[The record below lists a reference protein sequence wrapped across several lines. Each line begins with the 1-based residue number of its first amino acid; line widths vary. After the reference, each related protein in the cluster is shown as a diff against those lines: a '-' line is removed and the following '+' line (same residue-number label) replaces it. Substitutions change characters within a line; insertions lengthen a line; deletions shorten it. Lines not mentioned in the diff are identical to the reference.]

1 MKTELLLGNE
11 AVARG
16 ALDAGLSCAYGYPGT
31 PATEAIEYLLSTLA
45 PDDKSVHCEW
55 TANEKSAFEAAAGAS
70 MAGRRALVCMKH
82 VGVNVAADALVNTAV
97 TGVRGGL
104 VLLAADDPSMHS
116 SQNEQDSRYYAEL
129 AQIPLMEPADIQQ
142 AYDMTVEAFDMSEK
156 MELPVV
162 VRLPTRI
169 SHARGGVVPRESR
182 APNSATRPPD
192 PTRFVLVPFYARK
205 SWERLTAK
213 STDLLAASE
222 QSPFNSYHP
231 GSDTS
236 LGILAAG
243 VAASYV
249 SDCLSERDTD
259 HPVLQ
264 IGQYPI
270 PAPWLQ
276 KLTTTCE
283 RVVVVEEGAPIIE
296 TVVRHLCANGGPEVL
311 GRLDGSLPRNGEL
324 TPDDVADVLTGTRQP
339 RPQPPAIPARP
350 PTLCKGC
357 PHIRSLDFVQE
368 AMRAFPDGQVFSDI
382 GCYALPL
389 IPPESQPGTCINMG
403 ASVSMAKGC
412 RDAGIQPVLAIIGD
426 STFTHSGMPP
436 LLDIVCADTAVTV
449 VILDNG
455 TVAMTGGQVSSSHN
469 RLEAICAGL
478 GVAPEHIRVLEPT
491 AGAHD
496 DNVAVAT
503 EELMFDGPSVIIS
516 RQPCVHDMPTKGAG

>member
-1 MKTELLLGNE
+1 MNTVLLLGNE

-31 PATEAIEYLLSTLA
+31 PATEAIEYLLNTA
-45 PDDKSVHCEW
+45 TVNNDGAHCEW

-116 SQNEQDSRYYAEL
+116 SQNEQDTRYYAKL
-129 AQIPLMEPADIQQ
+129 AQIPLLEPIDVQQ
-142 AYDMTVEAFDMSEK
+142 AYAMTIEAFDMSER
-156 MELPVV
+156 MELPVII
-162 VRLPTRI
+162 RLPTRI
-169 SHARGGVVPRESR
+169 SHARGGVVPRESQ
-182 APNSATRPPD
+182 AQNAATRPPD
-192 PTRFVLVPFYARK
+192 PTRFILVPFYARK
-205 SWERLTAK
+205 HWARLTAK
-213 STDLLAASE
+213 SSELLAASE
-222 QSPFNSYHP
+222 QSPFNSYRP
-231 GSDTS
+231 GTDTS
-236 LGILAAG
+236 LGIVAAG

-249 SDCLSERDTD
+249 NDCLADRDMD

-264 IGQYPI
+264 IGHYPI
-270 PAPWLQ
+270 PDRLLLE
-276 KLTTTCE
+276 LTATCD
-283 RVVVVEEGAPIIE
+283 RLLVVEEGAPIIE

-311 GRLDGSLPRNGEL
+311 GRLNGSLPRNGEL
-324 TPDDVADVLTGTRQP
+324 TPDDVADAVTGTRQP
-339 RPQPPAIPARP
+339 RPLPPAVPGRP

-357 PHIRSLDFVQE
+357 PHIRSLAFVQK
-368 AMRAFPDGQVFSDI
+368 AMLGFPNGQVFSDI

-403 ASVSMAKGC
+403 ASISMAKGC

-436 LLDIVCADTAVTV
+436 LLDIVCANAAVTV

-455 TVAMTGGQVSSSHN
+455 TVAMTGGQVSSSRN
-469 RLEAICAGL
+469 RLEAICGGL
-478 GVAPEHIRVLEPT
+478 GVSPAHIRVVQPSE
-491 AGAHD
+491 AAHAA
-496 DNVAVAT
+496 NVAIVT
-503 EELMFDGPSVIIS
+503 EELMFDGPSVVIS
-516 RQPCVHDMPTKGAG
+516 RDPCIHDVPAKGAQ